1 MKAMATIRISTDH
14 PDLTPVFGPLDDEK
28 TARVTELLEQADAR
42 LSDLQEKLSA
52 TTGTVWKSDGVVL
65 ETAVSGQASI
75 DVLIEETGGKVSFAL
90 QLRPRNFFP
99 TEEEMWYPGR
109 KPLVMATDAWD
120 IDGSVAVRFK
130 TRVQGR
136 PYTIQEPVAE
146 IAEQRHEDAVAAA
159 EALAARADELVELA
173 LSRDP
178 TVDAWRPESARVDG
192 PTASGEFRL

>member
-1 MKAMATIRISTDH
+1 MKTMATNRISTDH
-14 PDLTPVFGPLDDEK
+14 PDLTPVFGTLDDDRA
-28 TARVTELLEQADAR
+28 ARVNELLEQADAR
-42 LSDLQEKLSA
+42 LSDLLEKLAA

-75 DVLIEETGGKVSFAL
+75 DVLVEEAGGKVSFAL

-146 IAEQRHEDAVAAA
+146 IEEKRYEEAVAAA
-159 EALAARADELVELA
+159 EAFAARADELIELA

-178 TVDAWRPESARVDG
+178 TVEAWHPEEARVDG
-192 PTASGEFRL
+192 PSASGEFRL